1 MLEIPNDPTQ
11 KTCNRK
17 GKSTSKNVGKSNN
30 IVKTNKTMII
40 FLIQKRIECSE
51 QYKHIKLDKGWK
63 DYNELRYTFRRKAK
77 VLIDFRLC

>member
-11 KTCNRK
+11 KTYNRK

-30 IVKTNKTMII
+30 IVKTNKTIII

-51 QYKHIKLDKGWK
+51 QYKHIKLDKG
-63 DYNELRYTFRRKAK
+63 
-77 VLIDFRLC
+77 